1 MVLHILNFDIYCHKW
16 YNQIYAMIIYDHED
30 SNLLNE
36 YDYLIRE
43 IASIYFQKV
52 EYDQLGGGVTHQRRY
67 NKK

>member
-1 MVLHILNFDIYCHKW
+1 MV
-16 YNQIYAMIIYDHED
+16 IYDHED

-43 IASIYFQKV
+43 IASIYSQKV
-52 EYDQLGGGVTHQRRY
+52 EYDQRGGGDTTEKI

>member
-1 MVLHILNFDIYCHKW
+1 
-16 YNQIYAMIIYDHED
+16 MIIYDHED

-43 IASIYFQKV
+43 IASIYSQKV
-52 EYDQLGGGVTHQRRY
+52 EYDQLGGRVTHQRRY